1 MNKGRKVL
9 ALILALAMLF
19 SVTCVGVAASAATQ
33 VKEETPT
40 ILVHGFNGYGPD
52 AKAGKLIGNY
62 WGGFAAGNLAATL
75 RNKNCRVYE
84 ANISPLASNWDRA
97 CELYACI
104 KGGRV
109 DYGAAH
115 SAKYGHARFGRT
127 YPGIYPEWDNDHPV
141 NIWGHS
147 LGAPTA
153 RLMVSL
159 LYWGDSAEQAA
170 APNDCSPLF
179 KGAYKTGVNALQ
191 TVSGVNNGTSLADI
205 GYDLL
210 AKPLGNEKADQLFS
224 EIFMKFGF
232 YMTQTPAQAIDLTK
246 LWDPELEEWGYT
258 PVPGESG
265 AQARKLMESNK
276 SFQTKDNAFFDM
288 TSENCAKLNATFKDN
303 PNVYY
308 FARPT
313 QCTHDLNGGP
323 KQVQDKTALLLGPL
337 SDILGTVKCDRTG
350 GGWKDSYYKNDG
362 MVNTELTKAP
372 FNNATSKV
380 VETPTRG
387 AWVNLP
393 VWHCEHA
400 AAVGFYFPM
409 INETVDIVDAYAQ
422 MYNYIKS
429 LD

>member
-1 MNKGRKVL
+1 MKMTRAKKVL
-9 ALILALAMLF
+9 ALILALAMVL
-19 SVTCVGVAASAATQ
+19 SISAIGVSAKTVQ
-33 VKEETPT
+33 DEETPT

-62 WGGFAAGNLAATL
+62 WGGFAAGNMAETL

-84 ANISPLASNWDRA
+84 ANVSPLASNWDRA

-127 YPGIYPEWDNDHPV
+127 YAGIYPEWSNDHPV
-141 NIWGHS
+141 NVWGHS
-147 LGAPTA
+147 LGAPTE

-159 LYWGDSAEQAA
+159 LYWGDAAEQAA
-170 APNDCSPLF
+170 APNDCSELF
-179 KGAYKTGVNALQ
+179 KGTGKTMINACM

-205 GYDLL
+205 GYDLFK
-210 AKPLGNEKADQLFS
+210 KPFGEASADKIFS
-224 EIFMKFGF
+224 YIFYAFGF
-232 YMTQTPAQAIDLTK
+232 ALTQSQAQTIDLTK
-246 LWDPELEEWGYT
+246 LWDPELEEWGFT
-258 PVPGESG
+258 PVPGESLLSAYNRVKASG
-265 AQARKLMESNK
+265 A
-276 SFQTKDNAFFDM
+276 FQTKDMAFYDM
-288 TSENCAKLNATFKDN
+288 TSENCAQLNKEHPDN

-323 KQVQDKTALLLGPL
+323 KQVQDDTALLLGPL
-337 SDILGTVKCDRTG
+337 ADLLGTIKCDRTG

-372 FNNATSKV
+372 FNQSASRIV
-380 VETPTRG
+380 STPTRG

-409 INETVDIVDAYAQ
+409 INQTVDTVNEYAQ
-422 MYNYIKS
+422 MYNYIKA
-429 LD
+429 LA

>member
-1 MNKGRKVL
+1 MTRARKVL
-9 ALILALAMLF
+9 ALILSLAMVL
-19 SVTCVGVAASAATQ
+19 SITAIGASAKAVQ
-33 VKEETPT
+33 DQEVPT

-52 AKAGKLIGNY
+52 EKAGELIGNY
-62 WGGFAAGNLAATL
+62 WGGFAAGNLAEVL

-115 SAKYGHARFGRT
+115 SAKHGHSRYGRT

-141 NIWGHS
+141 NVWGHS
-147 LGAPTA
+147 LGAPTE

-159 LYWGDSAEQAA
+159 LYWGDAAEQNA

-179 KGAYKTGVNALQ
+179 KGNGKTMVNACL

-205 GYDLL
+205 GYDLF
-210 AKPLGNEKADQLFS
+210 AKPLGNEKADKLFS
-224 EIFMKFGF
+224 EIFMQFGF
-232 YMTQTPAQAIDLTK
+232 FMTQTQAKRVDLTQ
-246 LWDPELEEWGYT
+246 LWDPHLEQWGYT
-258 PVPGESG
+258 PVPGEST
-265 AQARKLMESNK
+265 AQAWTRMHNNK

-288 TSENCAKLNATFKDN
+288 TSENCAALNAKYKDN

-323 KQVQDKTALLLGPL
+323 KQVHDKTALLLGPL
-337 SDILGTVKCDRTG
+337 ADILGTVKCDRTG

-372 FNNATSKV
+372 FNHATSRV
-380 VETPTRG
+380 VTTPTRG

-400 AAVGFYFPM
+400 AAVGFYFPT
-409 INETVDIVDAYAQ
+409 INETVDIVDGYATA
-422 MYNYIKS
+422 YNYIKS